1 MNARVGKSSDISL
14 SLGYAQNHEKDGG
27 ILFANFTD
35 MSASPEEQAQ
45 DWMATAN
52 DYRTQCY
59 TIIISFTPEETSM
72 LRSMPDNGRDKVR
85 TIIRDFLDELSQRGN
100 DVSECP
106 YIVARHDNTDN
117 EHYHIV
123 IRTTDINGKRFCD
136 KFINKNANRAAACIA
151 MKYGLETARKAAER
165 EKAHQEVE
173 GKRLK
178 DKTARQHK
186 PSATQSQIDE
196 RMRRKRAVEEAR
208 KRKAKLKYLIEKAA
222 TGSTDFVG
230 ALAPDG
236 LTLFTNP
243 KKGLCIRM
251 TDSDGKERSYSLQ
264 KDLGID
270 MSIIPPANITPT
282 GTSKAPAT
290 KVTAS
295 PTMNKPSQ
303 SPPLR
308 PKYKSPGVANIKD
321 APSGSSRNAEYEIRD
336 GKSTDNPD
344 EEWKR
349 RNGYKM

>member
-1 MNARVGKSSDISL
+1 MNARVGKSSDISQ

-35 MSASPEEQAQ
+35 LSASPEEQSQ

-52 DYRTQCY
+52 DYKTQCY
-59 TIIISFTPEETSM
+59 TIIISFTPEETTM
-72 LRSMPDNGRDKVR
+72 LRTMPDNGRDKVR
-85 TIIRDFLDELSQRGN
+85 TIIRDYLDELSQRGN

-165 EKAHQEVE
+165 ERAHQEAE
-173 GKRLK
+173 CKRRK

-208 KRKAKLKYLIEKAA
+208 KRKVKLKYLIEKAA
-222 TGSTDFVG
+222 KESTDFVETLF
-230 ALAPDG
+230 ADG
-236 LTLFTNP
+236 LTLFTDP
-243 KKGLCIRM
+243 KKGLSVKM
-251 TDSDGKERSYSLQ
+251 TDPNGKEYRYGLQ

-270 MSIIPPANITPT
+270 MSIIPPVNITPP
-282 GTSKAPAT
+282 GTKKTPVT

-295 PTMNKPSQ
+295 LAINQPSQ
-303 SPPLR
+303 SSPLK
-308 PKYKSPGVANIKD
+308 PKSQSPRIAKIKD
-321 APSGSSRNAEYEIRD
+321 AASGSSRNAEYEIRD
-336 GKSTDNPD
+336 GKGTDDQD
-344 EEWKR
+344 EKWKQ

>member
-1 MNARVGKSSDISL
+1 MNARVGKSSDISH

-27 ILFANFTD
+27 ILFANLTD
-35 MSASPEEQAQ
+35 LSASPDEQAQ
-45 DWMATAN
+45 DWMGTAN

-59 TIIISFTPEETSM
+59 TIIISFTPEETAM

-85 TIIRDFLDELSQRGN
+85 TIIKDFLDELSQRGN

-123 IRTTDINGKRFCD
+123 IRTTDITGKRFCD

-151 MKYGLETARKAAER
+151 LKYGLETARKAAER
-165 EKAHQEVE
+165 EKAHQEAE
-173 GKRLK
+173 GKRRK
-178 DKTARQHK
+178 DKTVRQHK

-196 RMRRKRAVEEAR
+196 RMRRKQAVEEAR

-222 TGSTDFVG
+222 TGSTDFVE
-230 ALAPDG
+230 ALATDG
-236 LTLFTNP
+236 LTLFTDQ
-243 KKGLCIRM
+243 KKGLCVKM

-270 MSIIPPANITPT
+270 MSIIPHVNITTPE
-282 GTSKAPAT
+282 TSMAPPT

-295 PTMNKPSQ
+295 TAMNKPSQ
-303 SPPLR
+303 SSPL
-308 PKYKSPGVANIKD
+308 KSKSKSHGVANIKD
-321 APSGSSRNAEYEIRD
+321 APSGCSRNAEYEIRD
-336 GKSTDNPD
+336 GKNTDDLD

-349 RNGYKM
+349 RNGYKL

>member
-1 MNARVGKSSDISL
+1 MNARVGKSSEISL

-52 DYRTQCY
+52 DYWTQCY

-136 KFINKNANRAAACIA
+136 KFINKNATRAAACIA
-151 MKYGLETARKAAER
+151 LKYGLETARKAAER
-165 EKAHQEVE
+165 EKAHQEAE
-173 GKRLK
+173 GKRRK
-178 DKTARQHK
+178 DNAGRQHK

-196 RMRRKRAVEEAR
+196 RMRRKRTVEEAR
-208 KRKAKLKYLIEKAA
+208 KRKTKLKYLIEKAA
-222 TGSTDFVG
+222 KGSTDFVG
-230 ALAPDG
+230 ALAADG
-236 LTLFTNP
+236 LTLFIDT
-243 KKGLCIRM
+243 KKGLCVKM
-251 TDSDGKERSYSLQ
+251 TDSDGKERRYSLQ
-264 KDLGID
+264 KDLSID
-270 MSIIPPANITPT
+270 LSIIPPVNITQP

-290 KVTAS
+290 KVTAF
-295 PTMNKPSQ
+295 PAMNKPSQ
-303 SPPLR
+303 SSPLK
-308 PKYKSPGVANIKD
+308 PKSQSPAVANITD
-321 APSGSSRNAEYEIRD
+321 APSCSSRNAEYEIRD
-336 GKSTDNPD
+336 GNGTDDPD
-344 EEWKR
+344 DEWR
-349 RNGYKM
+349 QRNGYKM

>member
-1 MNARVGKSSDISL
+1 MNARVGKSSDIFH

-27 ILFANFTD
+27 LLFANFTD
-35 MSASPEEQAQ
+35 LSASPEEQAQ

-59 TIIISFTPEETSM
+59 TIIISFTPEETAM

-85 TIIRDFLDELSQRGN
+85 TIIRDFLDELLQRGN

-123 IRTTDINGKRFCD
+123 IRTTYVNGKRFCD

-151 MKYGLETARKAAER
+151 MKYDLETARKAAER
-165 EKAHQEVE
+165 EKAHQEAE
-173 GKRLK
+173 GKRRK
-178 DKTARQHK
+178 ERTDRQHK
-186 PSATQSQIDE
+186 PSISQAQIDE
-196 RMRRKRAVEEAR
+196 KLRRKRAVEDAR

-222 TGSTDFVG
+222 KGSTNFVG
-230 ALAPDG
+230 TLAADG
-236 LTLFTNP
+236 LTLFTDP
-243 KKGLCIRM
+243 KRGLCVKM

-270 MSIIPPANITPT
+270 LSIIPPVNITQPI
-282 GTSKAPAT
+282 TSKAPAT

-295 PTMNKPSQ
+295 PAMNKPSQ
-303 SPPLR
+303 SSHLK
-308 PKYKSPGVANIKD
+308 PKSQSPAVVNIKD

-336 GKSTDNPD
+336 GKGTDDPD
-344 EEWKR
+344 DEWKQ
-349 RNGYKM
+349 RNGYRM

>member
-1 MNARVGKSSDISL
+1 MNARVGKSSDISH
-14 SLGYAQNHEKDGG
+14 SLGYAQNHEKDGS

-35 MSASPEEQAQ
+35 LSASPEEQAQ
-45 DWMATAN
+45 DWIATAN

-59 TIIISFTPEETSM
+59 TIIISFTPEETAM
-72 LRSMPDNGRDKVR
+72 LRSMSDNGRDKVR
-85 TIIRDFLDELSQRGN
+85 TIIRDFLDELGQRGN
-100 DVSECP
+100 DVSECL

-151 MKYGLETARKAAER
+151 MKYGLETARKAAEHER
-165 EKAHQEVE
+165 AHQEAE
-173 GKRLK
+173 GKRRK

-186 PSATQSQIDE
+186 PSATQSQMDE

-208 KRKAKLKYLIEKAA
+208 KRKVKLKYMIEKAA
-222 TGSTDFVG
+222 TEATDFVG
-230 ALAPDG
+230 ALATDG
-236 LTLFTNP
+236 LTLFTDP
-243 KKGLCIRM
+243 KKGLCVRM

-270 MSIIPPANITPT
+270 MSIIPPINITSP

-290 KVTAS
+290 KVTPS

-303 SPPLR
+303 SSPLK
-308 PKYKSPGVANIKD
+308 PKSQSSGIANIKD
-321 APSGSSRNAEYEIRD
+321 ASSSSSRNAEYEIRD
-336 GKSTDNPD
+336 GKGTDDPD

>member
-1 MNARVGKSSDISL
+1 MNARVGKSSAISYSL
-14 SLGYAQNHEKDGG
+14 SYAQNHEKDGG

-35 MSASPEEQAQ
+35 LSASPDEQAQ

-52 DYRTQCY
+52 NYKTQCY
-59 TIIISFTPEETSM
+59 TIIISFTPEETAM

-100 DVSECP
+100 DVSGCP

-136 KFINKNANRAAACIA
+136 KFINKNANRAVACIA

-165 EKAHQEVE
+165 EKAHQEAE
-173 GKRLK
+173 GKRRK
-178 DKTARQHK
+178 DSTARQRK
-186 PSATQSQIDE
+186 PSASQSHIDE
-196 RMRRKRAVEEAR
+196 KMRRKRAVEEAR
-208 KRKAKLKYLIEKAA
+208 KRKTKLKYLIEKAA
-222 TGSTDFVG
+222 KGATNFMG
-230 ALAPDG
+230 ALAADG
-236 LTLFTNP
+236 LTLFNDP
-243 KKGLCIRM
+243 KKGLCVRM
-251 TDSDGKERSYSLQ
+251 SDSDGKERSYSLQ

-270 MSIIPPANITPT
+270 MSITPPINITPPV
-282 GTSKAPAT
+282 TSKVSAS

-295 PTMNKPSQ
+295 PAMNKPSQ
-303 SPPLR
+303 SSPL
-308 PKYKSPGVANIKD
+308 KQKSQSPAVANIKD
-321 APSGSSRNAEYEIRD
+321 APSGSSRNAEYEIRN
-336 GKSTDNPD
+336 GKGTDDPD